1 MNLRKGFLLKSIE
14 EAFSK
19 EKKPKFN
26 AIIKFL
32 TLVAGV
38 RNIAIKEELSYKE
51 MTLNERADY
60 QQKGG
65 MRTKQFFCSLSE
77 LIQMNCE

>member
-1 MNLRKGFLLKSIE
+1 MNLREGFLFKSIE
-14 EAFSK
+14 ESFSK
-19 EKKPKFN
+19 KKPKFN